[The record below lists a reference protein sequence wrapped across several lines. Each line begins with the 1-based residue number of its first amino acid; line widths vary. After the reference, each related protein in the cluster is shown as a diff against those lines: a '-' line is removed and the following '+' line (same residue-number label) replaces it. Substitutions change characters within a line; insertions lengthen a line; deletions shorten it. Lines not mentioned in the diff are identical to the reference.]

1 MSTPQPEI
9 EPCRQLGPDDLIEHG
24 DQWASVA
31 AGGPCLFTIGM
42 TVSEALRNFP
52 WFMRFIRPARR
63 RMDT

>member
-1 MSTPQPEI
+1 MTTEPTI
-9 EPCRQLGPDDLIEHG
+9 EPERVLGPDEVIEHG
-24 DQWASVA
+24 DSWHGDSN
-31 AGGPCLFTIGM
+31 GGPCLFTIGM